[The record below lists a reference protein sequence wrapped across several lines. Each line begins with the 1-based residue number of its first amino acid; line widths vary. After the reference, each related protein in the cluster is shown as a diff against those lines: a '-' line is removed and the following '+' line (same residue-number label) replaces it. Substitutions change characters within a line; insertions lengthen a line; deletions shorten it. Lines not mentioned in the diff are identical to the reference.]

1 VAVRI
6 VDLSPDDLRT
16 RMGDALGIYV
26 AAMGYPPGTAA
37 HRAPMWAEHMLR
49 AGWQAAA
56 AVGDDPSGAAVGDA
70 RSGAAV
76 GDARSGAAVGDAR
89 SGAAVGDDPSGTGP
103 ACAPL
108 LGIAYGYRGARRQW
122 WCEEVRS
129 GLLASARSATAADAL
144 LDGYFEL
151 TELHVLPTAQG
162 LGLGEQLLRRLLA
175 ERSERSVLLS
185 TPEVPQERNRAWQL
199 YRRLGFTDVLRHFRF
214 AGDGRPFAV
223 LGRDL
228 PL

>member
-49 AGWQAAA
+49 SGWQAAA
-56 AVGDDPSGAAVGDA
+56 AVGVDP
-70 RSGAAV
+70 
-76 GDARSGAAVGDAR
+76 

>member
-6 VDLSPDDLRT
+6 LDLSPDDLRT

-56 AVGDDPSGAAVGDA
+56 AVGDDPSGAAVDDA

-76 GDARSGAAVGDAR
+76 DDAR

>member
-1 VAVRI
+1 MAVRI

-16 RMGDALGIYV
+16 RMGEALGIYV

-56 AVGDDPSGAAVGDA
+56 AVGDAPSGAAVGDA
-70 RSGAAV
+70 PR
-76 GDARSGAAVGDAR
+76 
-89 SGAAVGDDPSGTGP
+89 GTGP

-129 GLLASARSATAADAL
+129 GLLASACSATAADAL

-185 TPEVPQERNRAWQL
+185 TPEVPLERNRAWQL
-199 YRRLGFTDVLRHFRF
+199 YRRLGFADVLRHFRF

>member
-1 VAVRI
+1 VRI

-56 AVGDDPSGAAVGDA
+56 AVGDDP
-70 RSGAAV
+70 
-76 GDARSGAAVGDAR
+76 SGAAVGDAR

>member
-1 VAVRI
+1 VRI

-56 AVGDDPSGAAVGDA
+56 AVGDDPSGAAVD
-70 RSGAAV
+70 
-76 GDARSGAAVGDAR
+76 DAR

>member
-1 VAVRI
+1 MAVRI

-56 AVGDDPSGAAVGDA
+56 AVGDDPSGAAVGNA
-70 RSGAAV
+70 R
-76 GDARSGAAVGDAR
+76 
-89 SGAAVGDDPSGTGP
+89 SGTGP

>member
-1 VAVRI
+1 MAVRI

-56 AVGDDPSGAAVGDA
+56 AVGDDPSGAAVD
-70 RSGAAV
+70 
-76 GDARSGAAVGDAR
+76 DAR

>member
-1 VAVRI
+1 MAVRI

-56 AVGDDPSGAAVGDA
+56 AVGDDPSGAAVGNA
-70 RSGAAV
+70 R
-76 GDARSGAAVGDAR
+76 
-89 SGAAVGDDPSGTGP
+89 SGTGP

-175 ERSERSVLLS
+175 ERSEHSVLLS

>member
-1 VAVRI
+1 MAVRI

-56 AVGDDPSGAAVGDA
+56 AVGDDP
-70 RSGAAV
+70 
-76 GDARSGAAVGDAR
+76 SGAAVGDAR

-175 ERSERSVLLS
+175 ERSEHSVLLS

>member
-1 VAVRI
+1 VRI

-16 RMGDALGIYV
+16 RMGEALGIYV

-49 AGWQAAA
+49 AGWQAVA
-56 AVGDDPSGAAVGDA
+56 AVGDAPSGAAVGDA
-70 RSGAAV
+70 PSGA
-76 GDARSGAAVGDAR
+76 
-89 SGAAVGDDPSGTGP
+89 GP

-129 GLLASARSATAADAL
+129 GLLASACSATAADAL

-185 TPEVPQERNRAWQL
+185 TPEVPLERNRAWQL
-199 YRRLGFTDVLRHFRF
+199 YRRLGFADVLRHFRF

>member
-6 VDLSPDDLRT
+6 LDLSPDDLRT

-56 AVGDDPSGAAVGDA
+56 AVGDDPSGAAVD
-70 RSGAAV
+70 
-76 GDARSGAAVGDAR
+76 DAR

>member
-1 VAVRI
+1 VRI

-76 GDARSGAAVGDAR
+76 GD
-89 SGAAVGDDPSGTGP
+89 DPSGTGP

-108 LGIAYGYRGARRQW
+108 LGVAYGYRGARRQW

>member
-1 VAVRI
+1 
-6 VDLSPDDLRT
+6 
-16 RMGDALGIYV
+16 V

-49 AGWQAAA
+49 AGWQAVA
-56 AVGDDPSGAAVGDA
+56 AVGDAPSGAAVGDA
-70 RSGAAV
+70 PSGAAV
-76 GDARSGAAVGDAR
+76 GDAPSGA
-89 SGAAVGDDPSGTGP
+89 GP

-129 GLLASARSATAADAL
+129 GLLASACSATAADAL

-185 TPEVPQERNRAWQL
+185 TPEVPLERNRAWQL
-199 YRRLGFTDVLRHFRF
+199 YRRLGFADVLRHFRF

>member
-56 AVGDDPSGAAVGDA
+56 AVGVDP
-70 RSGAAV
+70 
-76 GDARSGAAVGDAR
+76 

>member
-1 VAVRI
+1 VRI
-6 VDLSPDDLRT
+6 LDLSPDDLRT

-76 GDARSGAAVGDAR
+76 DDAR

>member
-49 AGWQAAA
+49 AGWQAA
-56 AVGDDPSGAAVGDA
+56 
-70 RSGAAV
+70 AAV

>member
-1 VAVRI
+1 MAVRI

-49 AGWQAAA
+49 AGWQAA
-56 AVGDDPSGAAVGDA
+56 
-70 RSGAAV
+70 
-76 GDARSGAAVGDAR
+76 
-89 SGAAVGDDPSGTGP
+89 AAVGDDPSGTGP

>member
-1 VAVRI
+1 
-6 VDLSPDDLRT
+6 
-16 RMGDALGIYV
+16 MGEALGIYV
-26 AAMGYPPGTAA
+26 AAMGYPQGTAA

-49 AGWQAAA
+49 AGWQA
-56 AVGDDPSGAAVGDA
+56 VAAVGDA
-70 RSGAAV
+70 
-76 GDARSGAAVGDAR
+76 
-89 SGAAVGDDPSGTGP
+89 PSGSGT
-103 ACAPL
+103 ASAPL
-108 LGIAYGYRGARRQW
+108 LGIGYGYRGARRQW

-199 YRRLGFTDVLRHFRF
+199 YRRLGFADVLRHFRF

>member
-16 RMGDALGIYV
+16 RMGEALEIYV
-26 AAMGYPPGTAA
+26 AAMGYPRGTAA

-49 AGWQAAA
+49 AGWQAVA

-70 RSGAAV
+70 
-76 GDARSGAAVGDAR
+76 
-89 SGAAVGDDPSGTGP
+89 PSGTGP

-122 WCEEVRS
+122 WCEEVRN

>member
-16 RMGDALGIYV
+16 RMGEALGIYV

-49 AGWQAAA
+49 AGWQAVA
-56 AVGDDPSGAAVGDA
+56 AVGDAPSGAAVGEA
-70 RSGAAV
+70 
-76 GDARSGAAVGDAR
+76 
-89 SGAAVGDDPSGTGP
+89 PSGTGP

-129 GLLASARSATAADAL
+129 GLLASACSATAADAL

-185 TPEVPQERNRAWQL
+185 TPEVPLERNRAWQL
-199 YRRLGFTDVLRHFRF
+199 YRRLGFADVLRHFRF

>member
-1 VAVRI
+1 VRI

-56 AVGDDPSGAAVGDA
+56 AVGDDPSGAAVGNA
-70 RSGAAV
+70 R
-76 GDARSGAAVGDAR
+76 
-89 SGAAVGDDPSGTGP
+89 SGTGP

>member
-1 VAVRI
+1 MAVRI
-6 VDLSPDDLRT
+6 LDLSPDDLRT

-76 GDARSGAAVGDAR
+76 DDAR

>member
-1 VAVRI
+1 VRI

-56 AVGDDPSGAAVGDA
+56 AVGDDPSGAAVGNA
-70 RSGAAV
+70 R
-76 GDARSGAAVGDAR
+76 
-89 SGAAVGDDPSGTGP
+89 SGTGP

-175 ERSERSVLLS
+175 ERSEHSVLLS

>member
-1 VAVRI
+1 
-6 VDLSPDDLRT
+6 
-16 RMGDALGIYV
+16 MGDALGIYV

-76 GDARSGAAVGDAR
+76 DDAR

>member
-16 RMGDALGIYV
+16 RMGEALGIYV

-56 AVGDDPSGAAVGDA
+56 AVGDAPSGAAVGDA
-70 RSGAAV
+70 PR
-76 GDARSGAAVGDAR
+76 
-89 SGAAVGDDPSGTGP
+89 GTGP

-129 GLLASARSATAADAL
+129 GLLASACSATAADAL

-185 TPEVPQERNRAWQL
+185 TPEVPLERNRAWQL
-199 YRRLGFTDVLRHFRF
+199 YRRLGFADVLRHFRF

>member
-1 VAVRI
+1 MAVRI
-6 VDLSPDDLRT
+6 LDLSPDDLRT

-56 AVGDDPSGAAVGDA
+56 AVGDDP
-70 RSGAAV
+70 
-76 GDARSGAAVGDAR
+76 SGAAVGDAR

>member
-1 VAVRI
+1 VRI

-16 RMGDALGIYV
+16 RMGEALGIYV

-56 AVGDDPSGAAVGDA
+56 AVGDAPSGAAVGDA
-70 RSGAAV
+70 PR
-76 GDARSGAAVGDAR
+76 
-89 SGAAVGDDPSGTGP
+89 GTGP

-129 GLLASARSATAADAL
+129 GLLASACSATAADAL

-185 TPEVPQERNRAWQL
+185 TPEVPLERNRAWQL
-199 YRRLGFTDVLRHFRF
+199 YRRLGFADVLRHFRF

-223 LGRDL
+223 LGRHL

>member
-16 RMGDALGIYV
+16 RMGEALGIYV

-49 AGWQAAA
+49 AGWQA
-56 AVGDDPSGAAVGDA
+56 VAAVGDA
-70 RSGAAV
+70 PR
-76 GDARSGAAVGDAR
+76 
-89 SGAAVGDDPSGTGP
+89 GTGP

-129 GLLASARSATAADAL
+129 GLLASACSATAADAL

-185 TPEVPQERNRAWQL
+185 TPEVPLERNRAWQL
-199 YRRLGFTDVLRHFRF
+199 YRRLGFADVLRHFRF

>member
-1 VAVRI
+1 MAVRI

-56 AVGDDPSGAAVGDA
+56 AVGDDP
-70 RSGAAV
+70 
-76 GDARSGAAVGDAR
+76 SGAAVGDAR

>member
-56 AVGDDPSGAAVGDA
+56 AVGDDPSGAAVGNA
-70 RSGAAV
+70 R
-76 GDARSGAAVGDAR
+76 
-89 SGAAVGDDPSGTGP
+89 SGTGP

-175 ERSERSVLLS
+175 ERSEHSVLLS

>member
-1 VAVRI
+1 MAVRI

-16 RMGDALGIYV
+16 RMGEALGIYV

-56 AVGDDPSGAAVGDA
+56 AVGDDPSGAAVGD
-70 RSGAAV
+70 
-76 GDARSGAAVGDAR
+76 
-89 SGAAVGDDPSGTGP
+89 DPSGTGP

-129 GLLASARSATAADAL
+129 GLLASARPATAADAL

>member
-1 VAVRI
+1 MAVRI

-16 RMGDALGIYV
+16 RMGEALGIYV

-49 AGWQAAA
+49 AGWQAVA
-56 AVGDDPSGAAVGDA
+56 AVGDAPSGAAVGDA
-70 RSGAAV
+70 
-76 GDARSGAAVGDAR
+76 
-89 SGAAVGDDPSGTGP
+89 PSGTGP

-129 GLLASARSATAADAL
+129 GLLASACSATAADAL

-185 TPEVPQERNRAWQL
+185 TPEVPLERNRAWQL
-199 YRRLGFTDVLRHFRF
+199 YRRLGFADVLRHFRF

>member
-1 VAVRI
+1 VRI

-16 RMGDALGIYV
+16 RMGEALGIYV

-56 AVGDDPSGAAVGDA
+56 AVGDAPSGAAVGDA
-70 RSGAAV
+70 PR
-76 GDARSGAAVGDAR
+76 
-89 SGAAVGDDPSGTGP
+89 GTGP

-129 GLLASARSATAADAL
+129 GLLASACSATAADAL

-185 TPEVPQERNRAWQL
+185 TPEVPLERNRAWQL
-199 YRRLGFTDVLRHFRF
+199 YRRLGFADVLRHFRF